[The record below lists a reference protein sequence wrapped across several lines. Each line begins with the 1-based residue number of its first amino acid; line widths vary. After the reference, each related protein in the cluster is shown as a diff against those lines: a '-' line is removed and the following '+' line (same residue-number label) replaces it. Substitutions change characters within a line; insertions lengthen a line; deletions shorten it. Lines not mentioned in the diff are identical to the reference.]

1 MKFDTSGVVIPATVE
16 EGRTVTREFL
26 FRVNT
31 WTCTREDG
39 VADNIVSPFVGP
51 FAGIIYGAFRIMP
64 PLYHHRGQVAAVY
77 NLTKRYTQKRVRF
90 LGESISSFFS
100 IGSVPLF
107 FFTKIEFIKI
117 NSPFKLLTSP
127 IIFVNQLLFN
137 RTIIIFLFFLL
148 WSKLYREYD
157 LYKLLIPR
165 TKINRSRGE
174 NGQTSASLSNNVAH
188 GGNFSSMVSN
198 SRQRNQLEFLMSN
211 THDAIYRR
219 LRFHQDYLLIF
230 IFQRAQRNAPNT
242 GGRVFIGS
250 RENACSSL

>member
-1 MKFDTSGVVIPATVE
+1 M
-16 EGRTVTREFL
+16 TREFL

-137 RTIIIFLFFLL
+137 R
-148 WSKLYREYD
+148 
-157 LYKLLIPR
+157 
-165 TKINRSRGE
+165 
-174 NGQTSASLSNNVAH
+174 
-188 GGNFSSMVSN
+188 
-198 SRQRNQLEFLMSN
+198 
-211 THDAIYRR
+211 
-219 LRFHQDYLLIF
+219 
-230 IFQRAQRNAPNT
+230 
-242 GGRVFIGS
+242 
-250 RENACSSL
+250 